1 MIIFSGLDSGPV
13 KVGYLEDP
21 IIRALNLVGVWS
33 ARQGIDVSITSMNDK
48 AHSAKSLHYE
58 DKAVDLQV
66 QPQSTVPSAKT
77 KDAMRELSNYLRGNL
92 ELGWD
97 VVFDSPGH
105 YTHIHVEWDIRHRD
119 APNSRRA

>member
-48 AHSAKSLHYE
+48 AHSA
-58 DKAVDLQV
+58 
-66 QPQSTVPSAKT
+66 
-77 KDAMRELSNYLRGNL
+77 
-92 ELGWD
+92 
-97 VVFDSPGH
+97 
-105 YTHIHVEWDIRHRD
+105 
-119 APNSRRA
+119 